1 MEKERLRETFS
12 LHLFQFSQKT
22 FDNENLS
29 EGKLFC
35 EGFEKEKY
43 CPLIKAKDHLHFLQC
58 VIFITV
64 KVPYTPNET
73 IGDSSLNRIILHIV

>member
-29 EGKLFC
+29 EGKSFSCIFLFC
-35 EGFEKEKY
+35 EGFEEEKY
-43 CPLIKAKDHLHFLQC
+43 CPLIKAQDHLHFLQC
-58 VIFITV
+58 VIFMTV
-64 KVPYTPNET
+64 KVPYTPNHT
-73 IGDSSLNRIILHIV
+73 IVAQNI